1 MDNPQRKNI
10 RLKDYDYS
18 TPGAYF
24 ITICTENRKSLFW
37 NGDIDI
43 TEFYWNAVEAFLF
56 ARKSYRYPISVKP
69 SHPSLRSGTKHTL
82 MYRFILM
89 L

>member
-1 MDNPQRKNI
+1 MDNPQRNNI

-24 ITICTENRKSLFW
+24 ITICTENRKSLFC

-43 TEFYWNAVEAFLF
+43 TEFYWNAVGADPCV
-56 ARKSYRYPISVKP
+56 RPSCVSYLTISAME
-69 SHPSLRSGTKHTL
+69 T
-82 MYRFILM
+82 
-89 L
+89 